1 MKEYLKIAWRNLWR
15 NKKRTLITVAS
26 IFFAIFL
33 ALIMRSMQLGSY
45 EMMVNNSVKTSTGYI
60 QIHKKGYWDDK
71 TINNTFEL
79 TDTLDEK
86 ISLTENISLAIPR
99 IESFALASFEKVTE
113 EDTTNKTKGAAVIGT
128 RLETE
133 DKLIDLKGKV
143 TEGEFFTGPDDGV
156 LIAEGLADYLKIGV
170 NDSLVLL
177 GQGYHGVTASG
188 LFPVRGIIEMLT
200 PEMNNTLIYMSL
212 ERAQELYGAYG
223 RATSYSF
230 MLEDPDRIE
239 ITREKLA
246 EISPGNLE
254 VMTWD
259 HMLTE
264 LVQQIESDNISGLF
278 MLGILYLVVGFGI
291 LGTVIMMTME
301 RKREFGIMVAVGMR
315 KYKLNIILFIETVVI
330 TVLGILSGA
339 LASIPVIIYFREN
352 PIKLTGEAAEAML
365 EFNIEP
371 ILPFLLEPGFYFNQ
385 GITVLIIALVAFV
398 YPLKTIS
405 GMKVVNAI
413 KGK

>member
-15 NKKRTLITVAS
+15 NKRRTLITVAS

-45 EMMVNNSVKTSTGYI
+45 DMMVKNSVKTSTGYI
-60 QIHKKGYWDDK
+60 QIHKEGYWDDK
-71 TINNTFEL
+71 TINNTFKL
-79 TDTLDEK
+79 TDTLEK
-86 ISLTENISLAIPR
+86 KVSKTDNVSLAVPR
-99 IESFALASFEKVTE
+99 IESFALASFEKVTK
-113 EDTTNKTKGAAVIGT
+113 EDTLNQTKGAAVIGT

-133 DKLIDLKGKV
+133 DELIDLKGKV
-143 TEGEFFTGPDDGV
+143 TEGEFFTGPDDGI
-156 LIAEGLADYLKIGV
+156 LIAAGLADYLNIGV

-188 LFPVRGIIEMLT
+188 LFPVKGIIEMLT
-200 PEMNNTLIYMSL
+200 PDMNNNLIYMSL
-212 ERAQELYGAYG
+212 ERAQQLYGAYE

-230 MLEDPDRIE
+230 MLEDPDKIKT
-239 ITREKLA
+239 TRDKLA

-259 HMLTE
+259 QMLTE
-264 LVQQIESDNISGLF
+264 LVQQIESDNISGIF

-301 RKREFGIMVAVGMR
+301 RRREFGIMVAVGMR

-371 ILPFLLEPGFYFNQ
+371 ILPFLLEPGFYLNQ
-385 GITVLIIALVAFV
+385 GITVLIIALVAFL
-398 YPLKTIS
+398 YPLKAIS